1 MVPTYIYNIII
12 LLCTILYI
20 GGGTNGTDLYL

>member
-1 MVPTYIYNIII
+1 MVPTFIYNIII

-20 GGGTNGTDLYL
+20 GGTNGTDFYL